1 MSESPPPA
9 SSQLETP
16 RGSDKSPNVILKAE
30 GVTKSYPIG
39 NKWVPA
45 LRNVNLEI
53 RRGEFIAI
61 TGLSGQ
67 GKTTLLNILACLDKP
82 SSGKVF
88 LDGVELGKLR
98 DSQLTKLRRGRI
110 GFVFQSFNLLPYLN
124 ARENVELAMERN
136 GRSHDERSNR
146 AQELLAMV
154 GLSGREEHRPSR
166 LSAGE
171 QQRVAIARAL
181 ANNPSVIFA
190 DEPTGNLDGKTRN
203 KILRLFVGLNLRKGV
218 TIVVVTHDDHVAG
231 EAERVLELRQRT
243 ITGERRGNL
252 TRRKLEGPST
262 AFVDETGDSDEDEK
276 PEENQDRR
284 RSL

>member
-1 MSESPPPA
+1 MSEFTSPA
-9 SSQLETP
+9 SQQP
-16 RGSDKSPNVILKAE
+16 RVSGGTKNVPDVVLKAE
-30 GVTKSYPIG
+30 NLTKSYSIRQ
-39 NKWVPA
+39 KSVLA

-53 RRGEFIAI
+53 RRGEFVAI

-67 GKTTLLNILACLDKP
+67 GKTTLLNILAALDKP

-88 LDGVELGKLR
+88 LDGTDLGKLR
-98 DSQLTKLRRGRI
+98 ESQLSKVRRDKL

-124 ARENVELAMERN
+124 AKENVELALEEN
-136 GRSHDERSNR
+136 GMSNDARAKR

-190 DEPTGNLDGKTRN
+190 DEPTGNLDGKTKN
-203 KILRLFVGLNLRKGV
+203 KIVGILADLNLQRGV
-218 TIVVVTHDDHVAG
+218 TVVVVTHDDHVAG
-231 EAERVLELRQRT
+231 EAERILELRQRT
-243 ITGERRGNL
+243 ILEEKRGNL
-252 TRRKLEGPST
+252 ARRKLEGRPITSDST
-262 AFVDETGDSDEDEK
+262 NAMEEEGDVE
-276 PEENQDRR
+276 
-284 RSL
+284 

>member
-1 MSESPPPA
+1 M
-9 SSQLETP
+9 
-16 RGSDKSPNVILKAE
+16 
-30 GVTKSYPIG
+30 TKSYAVG
-39 NKWVPA
+39 QKRVLA

-67 GKTTLLNILACLDKP
+67 GKTTLLNILACLDRP
-82 SSGKVF
+82 SSGRVF
-88 LDGVELGKLR
+88 LDGVELEKLR
-98 DSQLTKLRRGRI
+98 DSQLAKLRRDKI

-124 ARENVELAMERN
+124 ARENVELAMEGN
-136 GRSHDERSNR
+136 GKSHDDRLKR
-146 AQELLAMV
+146 AHELLAMV
-154 GLSGREEHRPSR
+154 GITGREEHRPSR

-203 KILRLFVGLNLRKGV
+203 KILGILMNLNLQRGV

-231 EAERVLELRQRT
+231 EAERILQLRQRT
-243 ITGERRGNL
+243 ILGEKKGNL
-252 TRRKLEGPST
+252 ANRK
-262 AFVDETGDSDEDEK
+262 AEK
-276 PEENQDRR
+276 PTATTLKSTESIDADDEEGEEDDQ
-284 RSL
+284 